1 MMPHKIVVTI
11 NHQLDAELVR
21 RRVEAR
27 LDQLRQ
33 DYVEKIARCD
43 ISWSGNVATIKASAL
58 GHSVLTQIFLTE
70 KQVRIEASLPW
81 MLASLS
87 GKIENLIMKNAKDT
101 LTKN

>member
-1 MMPHKIVVTI
+1 MPHKIVVTI

-27 LDQLRQ
+27 LDQLRR

-43 ISWSGNVATIKASAL
+43 ISWSGNVANIQASAL
-58 GHSVLTQIFLTE
+58 GYSVLTQIFLTE

>member
-1 MMPHKIVVTI
+1 MPHKIVVTI
-11 NHQLDAELVR
+11 NHQLDTELVR

-43 ISWSGNVATIKASAL
+43 ISWSGNVANIQASAL
-58 GHSVLTQIFLTE
+58 GYSVLTQIFLTE

>member
-1 MMPHKIVVTI
+1 MPHKIVVTI

-43 ISWSGNVATIKASAL
+43 ISWSGNVANIQASAL
-58 GHSVLTQIFLTE
+58 GYSVLTQIFLTE

>member
-43 ISWSGNVATIKASAL
+43 ISWSGNVANIQASAL
-58 GHSVLTQIFLTE
+58 GYSVLTQIFLTE

>member
-1 MMPHKIVVTI
+1 MPHKIVVTI

-43 ISWSGNVATIKASAL
+43 ISWSGNVVTIKASAL
-58 GHSVLTQIFLTE
+58 GHSVLTQIF
-70 KQVRIEASLPW
+70 
-81 MLASLS
+81 
-87 GKIENLIMKNAKDT
+87 
-101 LTKN
+101 